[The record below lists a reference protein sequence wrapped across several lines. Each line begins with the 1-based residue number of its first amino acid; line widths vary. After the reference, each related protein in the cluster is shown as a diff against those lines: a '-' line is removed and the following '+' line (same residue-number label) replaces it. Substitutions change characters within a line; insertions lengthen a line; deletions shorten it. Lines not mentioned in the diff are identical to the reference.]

1 MVLSSSVYICILRE
15 NYFIEGKDL
24 SKSDGRI
31 WPYAIGGSI
40 IMVFGFC
47 VATIVVT
54 QSANIQESDA
64 YMTHYQD
71 ADAKANDL
79 IEARIAF
86 DKNCKIEYISEGISE
101 SGSTLKY
108 RVTDLNSNIINSAK
122 LKLLI
127 TRPETQEF
135 NQELQNPIVENG
147 VYTFENVKF
156 PKAGVWNIMA
166 RVDVG
171 NLSRYYN
178 IKADTR
184 ATSSYE
190 Y

>member
-1 MVLSSSVYICILRE
+1 
-15 NYFIEGKDL
+15 
-24 SKSDGRI
+24 
-31 WPYAIGGSI
+31 
-40 IMVFGFC
+40 MVFGFC

-54 QSANIQESDA
+54 QSANIQESDT

-86 DKNCKIEYISEGISE
+86 DKNCKIEYVSEGISE
-101 SGSTLKY
+101 SGSPVKY
-108 RVTDLNSNIINSAK
+108 RVTDRNSNAINNAK

-127 TRPETQEF
+127 TRPETTEF
-135 NQELQNPIVENG
+135 NLELENPKVENG

-166 RVDVG
+166 KIDIG